1 MYILISS
8 LNICDKKQCYIC
20 HYHTANLIST
30 WRITVTHAA
39 VAPLVSSY
47 APVVEIEG
55 TARSNVRGRI
65 GKSIRKTAGQV
76 SEHMMSIAIV

>member
-1 MYILISS
+1 M
-8 LNICDKKQCYIC
+8 
-20 HYHTANLIST
+20 
-30 WRITVTHAA
+30 THAA

-76 SEHMMSIAIV
+76 SEHRMSRVKR